1 MPGSAVVARVR
12 EERVGGPVPWYVHRD
27 WAARF
32 PWLIQGITGRGDG
45 PEPFDL
51 GLSGSVPVGTALGRW
66 RTLRDELGCERA
78 VHARQVHGARLL
90 WHGSGAPGLTLADAA
105 DGHATRAEGV
115 LLTVSVADCVP
126 VFLVDPEERAIALLH
141 AGWRGTAAGILEA
154 GVRALVGAGSR
165 PGALHMHCG
174 PAICGECYEVG
185 PEVHAALGL
194 PAPTRPTPVDL
205 RAVLVDRAMRLGLDP
220 AKITVSE
227 FCTRCGPSPFFSHR
241 AGHTGRQFAGLA
253 LRPGAGGERRGC
265 RARRRGERDPC
276 RPVT

>member
-253 LRPGAGGERRGC
+253 LRPGAGG
-265 RARRRGERDPC
+265 
-276 RPVT
+276 